1 MYCKNCGSL
10 NMDGSLYCYA
20 CGERLDGKEKPLTY
34 KPEPAEEPAE
44 PEAKPGGKGLI
55 IGLIAGAAA
64 ALLLTIVLAVIY
76 LPKMLGARSTP
87 EKTAELMLRLMDEG
101 DVTGLAELFPEGTTK
116 ALLRSYGLTRTDLKG
131 ILRENMTD
139 GFRSIEYE
147 VSGSSLIEKQDA
159 FGLWGGETELLAG
172 GSPEFRKGFEAVRS
186 FYEEEASAVCYVHI
200 DNTSVGYEVP
210 FPLVKCGREW
220 CISPIILLQFL
231 EES

>member
-87 EKTAELMLRLMDEG
+87 EKT
-101 DVTGLAELFPEGTTK
+101 AELFPEGTTK